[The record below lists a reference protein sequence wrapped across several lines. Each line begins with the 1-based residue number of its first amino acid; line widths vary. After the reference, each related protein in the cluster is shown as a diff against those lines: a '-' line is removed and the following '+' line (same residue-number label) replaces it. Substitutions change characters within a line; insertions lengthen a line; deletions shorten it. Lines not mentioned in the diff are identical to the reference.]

1 MLHSIVSL
9 LDQKVGLQEASA
21 HCDIPCKVY
30 DPATAQICVL
40 TMIRMVDLINE
51 IAAKEALTVAD
62 QAQIYRLVAQKE
74 EHGLKLKEE
83 IRVIWGDY
91 FKQPQF
97 DQIPNVH
104 ELVHNIMLQTSKAK
118 QNIDRAITVEL
129 LELVNQFADAFW
141 KTKGVETMKAV
152 CPYPPAEV
160 VVYPKLAAIE

>member
-51 IAAKEALTVAD
+51 LAAKETLTVAD

-141 KTKGVETMKAV
+141 KTKGVDTIKAV

-160 VVYPKLAAIE
+160 VVYPKLTAIE

>member
-9 LDQKVGLQEASA
+9 LDQKVGLQAASA

-51 IAAKEALTVAD
+51 LAAKETLTVAD

-141 KTKGVETMKAV
+141 KTKGVDTITAV

-160 VVYPKLAAIE
+160 VVYPKLTAIE